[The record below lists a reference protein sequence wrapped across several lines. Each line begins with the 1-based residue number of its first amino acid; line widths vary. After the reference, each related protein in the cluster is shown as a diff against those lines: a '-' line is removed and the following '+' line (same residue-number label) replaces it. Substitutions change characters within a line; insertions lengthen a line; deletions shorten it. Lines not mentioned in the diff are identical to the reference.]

1 MKISYG
7 ITTHN
12 EHEEI
17 RKLLE
22 FLVKHRDDGD
32 EIVICDDHSDYQCWE
47 VFDDFIH
54 EQYPNIVFFE
64 RSLYNDFA
72 AQKNAVIEKCTG
84 DYIFHL
90 DADELPHE
98 ILISQLKEV
107 LAINETDLIYV
118 PRVNT
123 VDGITDKH
131 IQAWGWK
138 VTEKGWINY
147 PDYQARV
154 FRRDEKI
161 RWQRPVHEFIGGCRT
176 YSHLPPHEELSIY
189 HHKKIEKQEKQN
201 NFYMDIIN
209 RAGL

>member
-22 FLVKHRDDGD
+22 FLVVEHRDDGD

-54 EQYPNIVFFE
+54 EQYLDIVFFE

-72 AQKNAVIEKCTG
+72 SKKNEVIEKCTG

-90 DADELPHE
+90 DEDELPHE
-98 ILISQLKEV
+98 ILISQLTKV
-107 LAINETDLIYV
+107 LSINGTDLIYV
-118 PRVNT
+118 PRVN
-123 VDGITDKH
+123 VM
-131 IQAWGWK
+131 WM
-138 VTEKGWINY
+138 V
-147 PDYQARV
+147 
-154 FRRDEKI
+154 
-161 RWQRPVHEFIGGCRT
+161 
-176 YSHLPPHEELSIY
+176 
-189 HHKKIEKQEKQN
+189 
-201 NFYMDIIN
+201 
-209 RAGL
+209 

>member
-22 FLVKHRDDGD
+22 FLVEHRDDGD

-54 EQYPNIVFFE
+54 EQYPDIVFFE

-161 RWQRPVHEFIGGCRT
+161 RCRDQFMN
-176 YSHLPPHEELSIY
+176 LSVDVEPIHIY
-189 HHKKIEKQEKQN
+189 HHMKSYQFIITRKLKNKKNKTI
-201 NFYMDIIN
+201 FIWT
-209 RAGL
+209 